1 MKPAVVDKIFR
12 IWQLSVLKNQ
22 DSYAGT
28 HFPDEPKVLCVG
40 VNRMSNRRKRFTF
53 YWIVIILAIAAGDSW
68 GMSRK
73 PPEPAYVPGQVVI
86 KFQNGVTPERAA
98 EIIEGEGCRVEKVL
112 KRTGLHLVKLP
123 EGMDVPE
130 ALERFKIYPEVL
142 YVEPDYR
149 VELLEE
155 K

>member
-1 MKPAVVDKIFR
+1 M
-12 IWQLSVLKNQ
+12 L
-22 DSYAGT
+22 
-28 HFPDEPKVLCVG
+28 
-40 VNRMSNRRKRFTF
+40 NRRKRFTL
-53 YWIVIILAIAAGDSW
+53 YWIAILLVLTAGDSW

-73 PPEPAYVPGQVVI
+73 PPQPDYIPGRVVM
-86 KFQNGVTPERAA
+86 KFVEGVGPERAA
-98 EIIEGEGCRVEKVL
+98 AIIEGERCSVERAL

-123 EGMDVPE
+123 DGMDVPE
-130 ALERFKIYPEVL
+130 AIERFKAYSEVL

>member
-1 MKPAVVDKIFR
+1 MA
-12 IWQLSVLKNQ
+12 
-22 DSYAGT
+22 
-28 HFPDEPKVLCVG
+28 
-40 VNRMSNRRKRFTF
+40 NRRKRFTL
-53 YWIVIILAIAAGDSW
+53 YWIVILLVFAVGDSW

-73 PPEPAYVPGQVVI
+73 PPQPDYIPGRVLVQFLEGI
-86 KFQNGVTPERAA
+86 TPEKALL
-98 EIIEGEGCRVEKVL
+98 IIEGEGCRVEKVL

-123 EGMDVPE
+123 DGMDVPE
-130 ALERFKIYPEVL
+130 ALERFQAYSEVL